1 LTYRAFKEAKQ
12 FVHNLGLKSRSQ
24 WLQYCKSSEKPN
36 DIPTYPQ
43 DSIYKSEWKGWGDC
57 LGTGRIANQ
66 AIVYRPFEEARKFVH
81 ALRIDIDIIQWKRS
95 YVATNM
101 IRVYLFVQLFSSSF
115 H

>member
-43 DSIYKSEWKGWGDC
+43 DSIYKSKWKGWGDW

-81 ALRIDIDIIQWKRS
+81 ALRIENVEDWSNYCKS
-95 YVATNM
+95 GNKVTG
-101 IRVYLFVQLFSSSF
+101 
-115 H
+115 HT